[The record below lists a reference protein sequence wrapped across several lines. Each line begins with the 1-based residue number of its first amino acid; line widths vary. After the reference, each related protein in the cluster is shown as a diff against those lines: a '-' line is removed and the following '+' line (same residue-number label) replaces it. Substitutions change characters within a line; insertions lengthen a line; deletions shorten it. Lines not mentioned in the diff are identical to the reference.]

1 MDTEIKTGGKLTTGE
16 LTQINGHRVIEFQS
30 KELIDPA
37 KVQKDAEDLF
47 FLLKEKGNKLLAF
60 GRLENLEIYF
70 QGKPYQVFCVSTV
83 VATEKGRGYGSMI
96 LEEIKKFS
104 IEKGKTLLGFCETSL
119 LPFYRKCGFYIL
131 SPEDNKFVYAKENG
145 EIIPDFV
152 PGEVFYIDGGEK
164 ILARVLEARDKTVKI
179 LRVD

>member
-1 MDTEIKTGGKLTTGE
+1 MDTEVKTGEELSPWE
-16 LTQINGHRVIEFQS
+16 LTQINRYRIWEFQS
-30 KELIDPA
+30 KTMIDPS
-37 KVQKDAEDLF
+37 KVKKDAEDLF

-60 GRLENLEIYF
+60 GRLENLEMYF
-70 QGKPYQVFCVSTV
+70 RGKPYQVFCVSTV
-83 VATEKGRGYGSMI
+83 VATEKGRGYGSII

-104 IEKGKTLLGFCETSL
+104 MKKGKTLLGFCETSL